1 MLEEKER
8 IEKAGGY
15 ISQFIEEDGLQGG
28 PYRVW
33 VKGEKYP
40 GIAMSRSIGD
50 HIAKGVGV
58 ICEPEIN
65 VFVINMFCKY
75 IVVASDGIWDFL
87 SNDEV
92 MDIVN
97 PYFLSGDPEGATEEL
112 VKTATERWKK
122 EEEVIDDITVVVSF
136 IGHPHVKKGTV

>member
-1 MLEEKER
+1 
-8 IEKAGGY
+8 
-15 ISQFIEEDGLQGG
+15 
-28 PYRVW
+28 
-33 VKGEKYP
+33 
-40 GIAMSRSIGD
+40 
-50 HIAKGVGV
+50 
-58 ICEPEIN
+58 
-65 VFVINMFCKY
+65 MFCKY

-122 EEEVIDDITVVVSF
+122 EEEVIDDITVILIF
-136 IGHPHVKKGTV
+136 FEE